1 MHPLIRCSPRGVLL
15 KDKTNFKK
23 NTALALTYQI
33 VAACIGFIMP
43 RFFITAYGSTING
56 SISTISQLAGFL
68 GLLEA
73 GMGSVAS
80 VAFYRSLSNN
90 GEYDLTTVRNTVR
103 RYYRI
108 VAGVSIALCGVLAV
122 ILPFTLKN
130 GEPFIFNFDLVIIV
144 SCGYFI
150 QYYMGVT
157 SQLLLAADY
166 KAYIN
171 SLTQI
176 VAVVLNFAIT
186 MLLIHFRVDVRLVK
200 LISVLVML
208 VRPVI
213 LAVYVKNKYTFS
225 GSKAYDNGLMKQRWN
240 NLGQS
245 LAYYIHT
252 QTDMVVIMLFLTV
265 AENSVYGLYMAIV
278 AAVKMVATALLSNFN
293 PVLGRACAEG
303 NAEDGHILKT
313 FRKFM
318 LANSFVINVLFSVT
332 AVLIIPF
339 MRLYS
344 EGFDY
349 NYIRPEFAICLCLSE
364 YLYLYR
370 NPYNTLI
377 NVNGHFKETQASAFV
392 EAGVNIVL
400 SIALVN
406 VMGITGVAVGTA
418 VAMLYRMIYCIV
430 YTKKNLLEI
439 PVMDIVK
446 PASMAVVTALSVAA
460 VILLVD
466 LSVVNNYFAF
476 VVAGVVLVLMFALI
490 QITMSYL
497 VYRFIK

>member
-1 MHPLIRCSPRGVLL
+1 M
-15 KDKTNFKK
+15 KDKTNFRK
-23 NTALALTYQI
+23 NTVLALTYQI
-33 VAACIGFIMP
+33 VAACVGFIMP

-56 SISTISQLAGFL
+56 SIATISQMAGFL

-108 VAGVSIALCGVLAV
+108 IAGVSIALCGVLAV

-130 GEPFIFNFDLVIIV
+130 EQTFSFNFELVIIV
-144 SCGYFI
+144 SGGYFI

-171 SLTQI
+171 SLSQI
-176 VAVVLNFAIT
+176 SAIVLNFAVT
-186 MLLIHFRVDVRLVK
+186 MLLVHFRVDVRLVK

-208 VRPVI
+208 IRPVI
-213 LAVYVKNKYTFS
+213 LAVYVKKKYTFS
-225 GSKAYDNGLMKQRWN
+225 DGKTYDNGLMKQRWN
-240 NLGQS
+240 NFGQS
-245 LAYYIHT
+245 IAYYIHT

-278 AAVKMVATALLSNFN
+278 SAVKMAATALLSNFN
-293 PVLGRACAEG
+293 PVLGRACAEKSG
-303 NAEDGHILKT
+303 EDGHVIKT
-313 FRKFM
+313 FRKFVQT
-318 LANSFVINVLFSVT
+318 NSFVINVLFSVT
-332 AVLIIPF
+332 AVLIVPF
-339 MRLYS
+339 MKIYS

-349 NYIRPEFAICLCLSE
+349 NYIRPGFAICLCLSE

-377 NVNGHFKETQASAFV
+377 SVNGHFKETQVSAFI
-392 EAGVNIVL
+392 EAALNIAL
-400 SIALVN
+400 SVVLVN

-418 VAMLYRMIYCIV
+418 IAMLYRMLYCIV
-430 YTKKNLLEI
+430 YTKKHLLEI
-439 PVMDIVK
+439 PMKDIAK
-446 PASMAVVTALSVAA
+446 PALLAIATVLSVAA
-460 VILLVD
+460 VMRFVD
-466 LSVVNNYFAF
+466 LHVVNNYFAF
-476 VVAGVVLVLMFALI
+476 VVAGCVLTLAFGLFQAGLH
-490 QITMSYL
+490 YL
-497 VYRFIK
+497 AYFTKRK

>member
-1 MHPLIRCSPRGVLL
+1 M

-23 NTALALTYQI
+23 NTVLALAYQI
-33 VAACIGFIMP
+33 VVACIGFIMP

-108 VAGVSIALCGVLAV
+108 IAGVSIALCGVLAV

-130 GEPFIFNFDLVIIV
+130 GEPFVFNFELVIIV

-166 KAYIN
+166 KAYVN

-176 VAVVLNFAIT
+176 AAVVLNFVVT

-213 LAVYVKNKYTFS
+213 LALYVKKKYEFS
-225 GSKAYDNGLMKQRWN
+225 NSKTYDNGLMKQRWN

-265 AENSVYGLYMAIV
+265 AENSVYGLYLAIV
-278 AAVKMVATALLSNFN
+278 AAVKMVATALLSNFS
-293 PVLGRACAEG
+293 PVLGRACAE
-303 NAEDGHILKT
+303 EETQDGHVIKT
-313 FRKFM
+313 FRKFVQ
-318 LANSFVINVLFSVT
+318 ANSFVINVLFSVA
-332 AVLIIPF
+332 AVLIVPF
-339 MRLYS
+339 MRIYS

-349 NYIRPEFAICLCLSE
+349 DYIRPGFAACLCLSE

-377 NVNGHFKETQASAFV
+377 NVNGHFKQTQASAFI
-392 EAGVNIVL
+392 EAGLNIVL
-400 SIALVN
+400 SVLLVN
-406 VMGITGVAVGTA
+406 ILGITGVAVGTA
-418 VAMLYRMIYCIV
+418 IAMTYRMLYCIV
-430 YTKKNLLEI
+430 YTKKHLLQI
-439 PVMDIVK
+439 PMMDIVK
-446 PASMAVVTALSVAA
+446 PALLAVATALSVAA
-460 VILLVD
+460 VMLFVD
-466 LSVVNNYFAF
+466 LTIVNNYFAF
-476 VVAGVVLVLMFALI
+476 VVAGCVLTLTFGAFQAGI
-490 QITMSYL
+490 HYL
-497 VYRFIK
+497 AYVTKK